1 MRNAR
6 ESVWMQSDHFGSTAA
21 KLVAGGIAAIALIKL
36 YELRAEAEERVRVLN
51 ER

>member
-1 MRNAR
+1 MRNALYATKPGR
-6 ESVWMQSDHFGSTAA
+6 DELLVGSVPFN
-21 KLVAGGIAAIALIKL
+21 ALDFDTQL